1 MSGARVKVEGR
12 GDTLAAA
19 AGLRGAE
26 QERRRIAASK
36 ARCEAEVASC
46 VEEVERVL
54 GVAREELR
62 GEVRRLHDQAEEK
75 VEKSELVLQGSGTS
89 PTKLGG
95 GGEFRAVRFV
105 ASRPLAELLT
115 AGLGTFTTS
124 PLLPAQLCLHLDSLP
139 LKVGAIVTCSV
150 AAVEEQQLPEET
162 LRCLSVTVTRGGA
175 VIKVVQGLDAAGRR
189 LVIRFTVE
197 TAGRYAVAAL
207 LAGRHLP
214 GSPVLLAL
222 PADPAT
228 LLATLGL
235 TTLGS
240 TGVPAAVGG
249 QIHNLKAVMDEEIMK
264 KGESKM
270 EPKVRAEEKV
280 KPVKEEIREVVK
292 AKSIND
298 ARKVAKSDLK
308 GAKVAI
314 KETTVSKENQKE
326 ETVLEKNVKKLSEK
340 KVVSR
345 WSVGEE
351 VVARWADDGVW
362 YRARVEARDPAG
374 TYTVTFLDYGNQ
386 AEVAEA
392 AMVAHRG
399 KVPKAEVEMIDEFV
413 LEAKNE
419 KPIEAKKVDKLE
431 KHIEKK
437 LEKVEFVEKKEEK
450 LSAKKVEKKVE
461 KKLEKKVEKK
471 EERQV
476 EKQVE
481 KQVKKS
487 TSVAK
492 NSWVKGEEGL
502 ARWEEDG
509 VWYRAKVLSVTQDG
523 VVRVV
528 FTDYGNEDDVV
539 ELARS
544 VELVA
549 DAEVLDEHVE
559 KAVTPVKAPKTPST
573 SLTAGAACYVLYQE
587 LWHPATVHALLSD
600 DLVTVKNTATMSFIG
615 VHKDCVVLK
624 VEDIPKGGKLA
635 SPAVK
640 EKKVQWKV
648 GERCVARWSEDEVW
662 YRAEVVA
669 TAASAYTV
677 LFVDY
682 GNEAEAVP
690 ADMVR
695 SGREA
700 PAGAK
705 MDEHVEKVEA
715 APKKKE
721 DPKDK
726 VGTQRSSWVEGE
738 EGVARWEEDGVW
750 YRAKVLGVSQA
761 GTARVVFTDYGNEDE
776 VFELARSAELL
787 ADSEVLD
794 ENVKKA
800 ATPVVVKEVMAAE
813 VPAVKPQPKRALGKP
828 RKAEAEAAPEVK
840 ESKPK
845 APAAASPPPPEL
857 ACCVCNTVKKAM
869 HRLKCSGR
877 PVCWNCAVKQLT
889 PGHTCWQCRAAPV
902 YTTSH
907 LEKDSALDLYVK
919 EFLATGRLEESHLQA
934 LRSRRR
940 AALAEGQACVAR
952 WTEDEV
958 WYNAR
963 VEEVKEGGAVVLFTD
978 YGNSDYALWSQV
990 VPDAASLPADA
1001 VCDEH
1006 VSC

>member
-1 MSGARVKVEGR
+1 M
-12 GDTLAAA
+12 
-19 AGLRGAE
+19 
-26 QERRRIAASK
+26 
-36 ARCEAEVASC
+36 
-46 VEEVERVL
+46 
-54 GVAREELR
+54 
-62 GEVRRLHDQAEEK
+62 
-75 VEKSELVLQGSGTS
+75 
-89 PTKLGG
+89 
-95 GGEFRAVRFV
+95 
-105 ASRPLAELLT
+105 
-115 AGLGTFTTS
+115 
-124 PLLPAQLCLHLDSLP
+124 
-139 LKVGAIVTCSV
+139 
-150 AAVEEQQLPEET
+150 
-162 LRCLSVTVTRGGA
+162 
-175 VIKVVQGLDAAGRR
+175 
-189 LVIRFTVE
+189 
-197 TAGRYAVAAL
+197 AAL

-264 KGESKM
+264 KGESKK
-270 EPKVRAEEKV
+270 EPKERAEEKV

-292 AKSIND
+292 AKSINE

-362 YRARVEARDPAG
+362 YRARVEAREPAG

-419 KPIEAKKVDKLE
+419 KPIEVKKVDKLE

-450 LSAKKVEKKVE
+450 LSTKKVEKKVE

-471 EERQV
+471 EVR
-476 EKQVE
+476 QVE
-481 KQVKKS
+481 KQVKKQVKKL

-509 VWYRAKVLSVTQDG
+509 VWYRAKVLGVTQDG

-573 SLTAGAACYVLYQE
+573 SLTAGAACYVLHQE

-669 TAASAYTV
+669 AAASAYTV

-700 PAGAK
+700 PAGAE

-721 DPKDK
+721 DPKEK

-750 YRAKVLGVSQA
+750 YRAKVLGVTQA

-857 ACCVCNTVKKAM
+857 ACCVCNTVKKVSTDFLCPLDFPYINLPLHTAAQAM

-990 VPDAASLPADA
+990 GLAMVMVAMVIVVTVLLVMVMLAMVVLFRVLVTPGLQVVPDAASLPADA